1 MYISISHLSINQPP
15 KQATASDD
23 HLCVRRPSSV
33 CTTSIYIHSQYMG
46 MYRKI
51 YMHKNSYTQTYF
63 AQRYIMTKIK
73 KEIHNA
79 ATSMQLTDTS
89 TIVLALC
96 ACLCLPACVAASV
109 SGCKFKDNC
118 SASLDVRSFVRSAR
132 SVLCTSL
139 LISFRALVLN
149 ALFFLLAFLCIEID
163 RRACVSRDSLVYF
176 ICSYLFFKMNDH
188 DFDSHN
194 KC

>member
-1 MYISISHLSINQPP
+1 MYIYLDFTFVNQPTHLN
-15 KQATASDD
+15 KQQLRMTIC
-23 HLCVRRPSSV
+23 LSSAAFLRLYR
-33 CTTSIYIHSQYMG
+33 SIYILSTWMG

-51 YMHKNSYTQTYF
+51 YMHKNSYTHTYF

-79 ATSMQLTDTS
+79 AASMQLTDTS

-96 ACLCLPACVAASV
+96 AWLCLPACLTTCVAASV

-118 SASLDVRSFVRSAR
+118 SASLDVRSFVRSAC

-149 ALFFLLAFLCIEID
+149 ALFCT
-163 RRACVSRDSLVYF
+163 RVLVYR
-176 ICSYLFFKMNDH
+176 N
-188 DFDSHN
+188 
-194 KC
+194 